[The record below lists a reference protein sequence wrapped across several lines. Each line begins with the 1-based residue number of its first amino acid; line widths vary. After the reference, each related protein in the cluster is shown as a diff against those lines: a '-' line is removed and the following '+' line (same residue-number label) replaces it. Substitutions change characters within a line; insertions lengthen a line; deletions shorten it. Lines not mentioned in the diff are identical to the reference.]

1 MSDYLEAGRIINTH
15 GVRGEVKVEPW
26 ADSPDFLLRF
36 RTFYVD
42 GAPCAVVSSRVHSR
56 FVLIRFVG
64 VDTVEDAMRLKG
76 RTLCFARAD
85 AHLPEGTYFQAD
97 LIGFAV
103 FDLRTNAV
111 IGTLAEIL
119 SLPAGDIYR
128 VAGKKGDI
136 LIPARPE
143 FTRGIDPGTRTLTV
157 ETIPGME

>member
-1 MSDYLEAGRIINTH
+1 MSDYLEAGRIVNTH

-26 ADSPDFLLRF
+26 ADSPDFLLQF
-36 RTFYVD
+36 RTFWVD
-42 GAPCAVVSSRVHSR
+42 GAPCRVVSSRVHTR
-56 FVLIRFVG
+56 FVLIRFAG
-64 VDTVEDAMRLKG
+64 VDTVEDAMRFKG

-85 AHLPEGTYFQAD
+85 AKLPENTYFQAD
-97 LIGFAV
+97 LIGFSV
-103 FDLRTNAV
+103 FDRRTNAV

-128 VAGKKGDI
+128 VEGRNGDI

-143 FTRGIDPGTRTLTV
+143 FTRGVDLAAHTLTV

>member
-36 RTFYVD
+36 KTFWVD
-42 GAPCAVVSSRVHSR
+42 GTAYPVVSARVHTR
-56 FVLIRFVG
+56 FVLIRFEG
-64 VDTVEDAMRLKG
+64 VETVEDAMRLKG

-85 AHLPEGTYFQAD
+85 AKLPAGTFFQAD
-97 LIGFAV
+97 LIGFSV
-103 FDLRTNAV
+103 FDTRVGAV

-119 SLPAGDIYR
+119 SLPTGDIYR
-128 VAGKKGDI
+128 VQGKNGDI

-143 FTRGIDPGTRTLTV
+143 FTRGIDPDTRTLTV